1 MKDNTF
7 RIGLCMA
14 GAVSAGAYTAGVM
27 DYLLEALEEWEKR
40 KGQPGV
46 PTHKVA
52 IPVMGGASAGGM
64 TTIITASALAN
75 PIKHVGVPLQKNI
88 LNEHPENRFYNTWVD
103 LLGTDMFSKMLKTD
117 DIKDGCVISL
127 LNSQFIDDIANKIT
141 AIPTGTYRSM
151 PAYFEAPVKIFTTL
165 SNLEGFD
172 YNTNFNSAARK
183 EKYTMT
189 VHNDYACFAFYD
201 TEEQK
206 RAIPKG
212 WIPLNFKRAENADV
226 AKNAAMA
233 TGAFPVGLKSR
244 VLKRDADIISD
255 NKWNSD
261 IFKNTPIPSGEFV
274 TLNVD
279 GGLINN
285 EPFEKVRDLLDDITL
300 EKEIITFENAA
311 DKVEELNLLNT
322 NYDRFVN
329 TVLMIDP
336 FPTKDKDRKTSS
348 FELKQDLMSIIGYTF
363 STMMNQMRV
372 KPQNY
377 RAAMLDFDAS
387 QFIISP
393 SRHFVDADGKVNDVF
408 GEKAI
413 ACGALGGFSGFISK
427 EFRVHDYYLG
437 RFNCEI
443 FLRDYFT
450 VPASSMH
457 ANAIFRDGYINADKE
472 KFKST
477 FDNSYQ
483 IIPIFTP
490 HPGKGV
496 FPMPVF
502 SNGNSWPLIKEE
514 VIDNFRPLMKTR
526 AQKMLM
532 NMMKLNFM
540 NRILIFAGAKVVLN
554 RMIADK
560 AINAIKG
567 SFDHWKLLIK
577 KDK

>member
-1 MKDNTF
+1 
-7 RIGLCMA
+7 MA

-46 PTHKVA
+46 PTHKVV

-64 TTIITASALAN
+64 TTIVAASALSGPVTPVA
-75 PIKHVGVPLQKNI
+75 VPLHKDI
-88 LNEHPENRFYNTWVD
+88 LKEHPENRFYNTWVD
-103 LLGTDMFSKMLKTD
+103 LLGTDMFSKMLSTD
-117 DIKDGCVISL
+117 DIKNGCVISL
-127 LNSQFIDDIANKIT
+127 LNSEFIDSIANKIT
-141 AIPTGTYRSM
+141 AV
-151 PAYFEAPVKIFTTL
+151 PAGPSRQVPSYFEMPLKIFTTL

-172 YNTNFNSAARK
+172 YNTNFNSTARR

-189 VHNDYACFAFYD
+189 VHNDYACFGFYD
-201 TEEQK
+201 SDEEK

-212 WIPLNFKRAENADV
+212 WIPLNFKNGENAKA
-226 AKNAAMA
+226 AKDAAMA

-244 VLKRDADIISD
+244 VLKRDAEAVSN

-261 IFKNTPIPSGEFV
+261 IFKNTPIPSGEFT

-285 EPFEKVRDLLDDITL
+285 EPFEKVRDLLDDISIDKKL
-300 EKEIITFENAA
+300 IDYNNAA
-311 DKVEELNLLNT
+311 ELKEELTLLNT
-322 NYDRFVN
+322 NYERFVN

-336 FPTKDKDRKTSS
+336 FPTKERDKKASG
-348 FELKQDLMSIIGYTF
+348 FELKQDLLSIIGYTF
-363 STMMNQMRV
+363 GAMMNQMRV
-372 KPQNY
+372 KPENY

-450 VPASSMH
+450 IPAVSLPENVIFSEGY
-457 ANAIFRDGYINADKE
+457 ANTDKE

-477 FDNSYQ
+477 YDDSYQ

-502 SNGNSWPLIKEE
+502 SNGNSWPLLKED
-514 VIDNFRPLMKTR
+514 VIDNFKPQIKSRIQKILLNILDLSFVNR
-526 AQKMLM
+526 A
-532 NMMKLNFM
+532 
-540 NRILIFAGAKVVLN
+540 LIFAGAKVVLN
-554 RMIADK
+554 RMMTDK
-560 AINAIKG
+560 VLAAMKG
-567 SFDHWKLLIK
+567 SLDHWKLLIK
-577 KDK
+577 KK